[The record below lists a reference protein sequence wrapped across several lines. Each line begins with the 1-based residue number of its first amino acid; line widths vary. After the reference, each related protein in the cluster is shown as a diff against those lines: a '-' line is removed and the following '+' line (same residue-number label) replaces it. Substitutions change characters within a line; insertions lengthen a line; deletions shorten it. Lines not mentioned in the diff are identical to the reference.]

1 LVGEQNPAYVPTLFI
16 PCYANGLMLE
26 DPRRHK
32 QLRVL
37 VQKLGLSTT
46 APIDWSLLDL
56 ALTHPSVSRTHNYEQ
71 LEFVGD
77 SVVRLITAEL
87 LLEIYPQEPVGEFAA
102 VRSILV
108 SDRVLAQLAESYGIE
123 PYLLIGT
130 NATGNPTGRQS
141 WLADAFEAV
150 LGALYLSTHNM
161 DLIRSWLDQA
171 LQQKAIEV
179 MNDPARFNY
188 KDALQ
193 EWTQGKYKI
202 LPEYKVAENKPP
214 DSTLKLDSNQSAWH
228 DQRFVAEVWFQ
239 GNLLGTGYG
248 RSKKA
253 SEQAAAKEAF
263 LAVSNQENQSLA

>member
-1 LVGEQNPAYVPTLFI
+1 
-16 PCYANGLMLE
+16 MLE
-26 DPRRHK
+26 DPRRQK
-32 QLRVL
+32 QLRTL
-37 VQKLGLSTT
+37 VQKLGLPPT

-56 ALTHPSVSRTHNYEQ
+56 ALTHPSLSRTRNYEQ

-108 SDRVLAQLAESYGIE
+108 SDRVLAQFAESYGIE

-161 DLIRSWLDQA
+161 DLIRTWLDQA
-171 LQQKAIEV
+171 LEQKAIEV

-202 LPEYKVAENKPP
+202 LPEYKVAENKPL
-214 DSTLKLDSNQSAWH
+214 DSTLKLAGNQSAWH
-228 DQRFVAEVWFQ
+228 EQRFVAEVWFQ
-239 GNLLGTGYG
+239 GNLLGKGYG
-248 RSKKA
+248 KSKKA

-263 LAVSNQENQSLA
+263 LTVRNQEN

>member
-1 LVGEQNPAYVPTLFI
+1 MI
-16 PCYANGLMLE
+16 E
-26 DPRRHK
+26 DPRRKK
-32 QLRVL
+32 QLQALMR
-37 VQKLGLSTT
+37 KLGLSAT
-46 APIDWSLLDL
+46 ATIDWSLLDL
-56 ALTHPSVSRTHNYEQ
+56 ALTHPSVSRTDNYEQ

-87 LLEIYPQEPVGEFAA
+87 LLEVYPQESVGEFAA

-108 SDRVLAQLAESYGIE
+108 SDRVLAQFAENYGIE
-123 PYLLIGT
+123 PYLIIGT

-161 DLIRSWLDQA
+161 ELIRPWLDQA
-171 LQQKAIEV
+171 LKQKAVEV

-193 EWTQGKYKI
+193 EWTQGKYKN
-202 LPEYKVAENKPP
+202 LPEYKVSENKQ
-214 DSTLKLDSNQSAWH
+214 LEIAVKLPSNQSSWH

-239 GNLLGTGYG
+239 GNLLGTGCG
-248 RSKKA
+248 RSKKVA
-253 SEQAAAKEAF
+253 EQAAAKEAF
-263 LAVSNQENQSLA
+263 LAIKNPSREN

>member
-1 LVGEQNPAYVPTLFI
+1 MF
-16 PCYANGLMLE
+16 E
-26 DPRRHK
+26 DLRRQK
-32 QLRVL
+32 QLQTL
-37 VQKLGLSTT
+37 IQKLGLSAT
-46 APIDWSLLDL
+46 APIDWTLLDL

-77 SVVRLITAEL
+77 SVVRLIAAEL
-87 LLEIYPQEPVGEFAA
+87 LLEVYPQEPVGEFAA

-108 SDRVLAQLAESYGIE
+108 SDRVLAELAESYGME

-161 DLIRSWLDQA
+161 DLIRPWLDRA
-171 LQQKAIEV
+171 LQKKAVEV

-193 EWTQGKYKI
+193 EWTQGKHKT
-202 LPEYKVAENKPP
+202 LPEYKVTENKQL
-214 DSTLKLDSNQSAWH
+214 DSALKLASNRASWH

-239 GNLLGTGYG
+239 GKLLGKGYG

-263 LAVSNQENQSLA
+263 LAIKDRDN

>member
-1 LVGEQNPAYVPTLFI
+1 
-16 PCYANGLMLE
+16 MLE
-26 DPRRHK
+26 DPRRKK
-32 QLRVL
+32 QLQTLMR
-37 VQKLGLSTT
+37 KLGLSAT
-46 APIDWSLLDL
+46 ATIDWSLLDL
-56 ALTHPSVSRTHNYEQ
+56 ALTHPSVSRTDNYEQ

-87 LLEIYPQEPVGEFAA
+87 LLEVYPQESVGEFAA

-108 SDRVLAQLAESYGIE
+108 SDRVLAQFAENYGIE
-123 PYLLIGT
+123 PYLIIGT

-161 DLIRSWLDQA
+161 ELIRPWLDQA
-171 LQQKAIEV
+171 LKQKAVEV

-193 EWTQGKYKI
+193 EWTQGKYKN
-202 LPEYKVAENKPP
+202 LPEYKVAENKQ
-214 DSTLKLDSNQSAWH
+214 LEIAVKLPSNQSSWH
-228 DQRFVAEVWFQ
+228 EQRFAAEVWFQ

-248 RSKKA
+248 RSKKVA
-253 SEQAAAKEAF
+253 EQAAAKEAF
-263 LAVSNQENQSLA
+263 LAIDKSSSEN